1 MKDLGTA
8 KTTDFMLGTA
18 EVRIGAVGEL
28 FNLTSD
34 DSIGL
39 VKNVA
44 ITGEM
49 ESTDLGQ
56 GIKNRTVYSV
66 ITSSTL
72 SVATEVYEYTA
83 ANLAYGLGLAAGN
96 VSANAET
103 TATAEVTG
111 DDSVVALDV
120 AELTDMFVDDY
131 VLITTTKGIMANRIA
146 ALSAGSGAGTLTLAH
161 AVPTGVTIASG
172 AAVVRASDLDL
183 GDPADIYYSCAVIG
197 TLADGGNVV
206 FYFPK
211 IKIVRGFNVQFGTSD
226 YGNMPF
232 EMQPYSLVSSDA
244 DYAEFGEAQ
253 GKLIV

>member
-96 VSANAET
+96 VSA
-103 TATAEVTG
+103 
-111 DDSVVALDV
+111 
-120 AELTDMFVDDY
+120 
-131 VLITTTKGIMANRIA
+131 
-146 ALSAGSGAGTLTLAH
+146 GAGTLTLAH

>member
-8 KTTDFMLGTA
+8 KTTNFMLSTA

-49 ESTDLGQ
+49 ETTDLGQ
-56 GIKNRTVYSV
+56 GVRNKTVFSV
-66 ITSSTL
+66 ITSATL
-72 SVATEVYEYTA
+72 NVATEVYEYTA
-83 ANLAYGLGLAAGN
+83 QNLAYGLGLAAGSLGTK
-96 VSANAET
+96 VST
-103 TATAEVTG
+103 TTDAAVTG
-111 DDSVVALDV
+111 DDTVVAISVVSETGISA
-120 AELTDMFVDDY
+120 DDY
-131 VLITTTKGIMANRIA
+131 VLISTSKGIMANRVA
-146 ALSAGSGAGTLTLAH
+146 STAAGTITVTH
-161 AVPTGVTIASG
+161 AIPTGVTIANG
-172 AAVVRASDLDL
+172 ASVVKAVALDL
-183 GDPADIYYSCAVIG
+183 GDPADIYYSCAIIG
-197 TLADGGNVV
+197 KLADGGDVV

-211 IKIVRGFNVQFGTSD
+211 VKIIRGFNVQFGTSD

-232 EMQPYSLVSSDA
+232 EIQPYSLVDSDA

-253 GKLIV
+253 GRLIV

>member
-28 FNLTSD
+28 FNLTND

-56 GIKNRTVYSV
+56 GVKNRAVFSV
-66 ITSSTL
+66 TTSATL

-83 ANLAYGLGLAAGN
+83 RNLAYGLNLAAGVVGTN
-96 VSANAET
+96 VET
-103 TATAEVTG
+103 TTTASVTG
-111 DDSVVALDV
+111 NDSVAVIPV
-120 AELTDMFVDDY
+120 TDETGITADDY
-131 VLITTTKGIMANRIA
+131 ILVATSKGIMANRVA
-146 ALSAGSGAGTLTLAH
+146 SVATGELTVTH
-161 AVPTGVTIASG
+161 AVPTGVVIANG
-172 AAVVRASDLDL
+172 ASVVKASSLDL
-183 GDPADIYYSCAVIG
+183 GDPVDEYYSCAVIG
-197 TLADGGNVV
+197 KLADGGDVV

-232 EMQPYSLVSSDA
+232 EIKPYSLVGDDA

-253 GKLIV
+253 GRLIL